1 MKSIEKKSGSP
12 SGKGEPLFC
21 LFLISSPLA
30 ADIFEPCSRTDNM
43 GGADGFDGGADRN
56 GDMAQMH
63 TDQGVTD
70 IDPGVCLDIFHSAWM
85 LEFVPCGGGEGAACL

>member
-1 MKSIEKKSGSP
+1 
-12 SGKGEPLFC
+12 
-21 LFLISSPLA
+21 
-30 ADIFEPCSRTDNM
+30 M

-85 LEFVPCGGGEGAACL
+85 LEFVPRGGGEGTAGLQLRLYIHHLQAIFRSTFFLDNQGAV

>member
-1 MKSIEKKSGSP
+1 
-12 SGKGEPLFC
+12 
-21 LFLISSPLA
+21 
-30 ADIFEPCSRTDNM
+30 M

-70 IDPGVCLDIFHSAWM
+70 IDPGVCFYKFHCAGM
-85 LEFVPCGGGEGAACL
+85 LKATPRGGGEGTAGFQLRLDIDHFQTIFFRTGLFYDQGAV